1 MALTDII
8 NKIATDAE
16 NEAASI
22 SAEADE
28 KIREIEADSVR
39 AVEAFESEATAARE
53 RAAQKASEQVLAGAR
68 HQASFT
74 QAEFRNKHI
83 EAVFDAVSKKLTH
96 LSPADYASLMKKL
109 LKDVSKKATFIL
121 APERENETKKV
132 LKELGLSGSV
142 EVAKKGELLG
152 GCIATTD
159 ESEFDFS
166 FSGMLRSLEKKE
178 RARAAQELFN

>member
-8 NKIATDAE
+8 NKIAEDAKS
-16 NEAASI
+16 EAKTIAS
-22 SAEADE
+22 EADE
-28 KIREIEADSVR
+28 QIREIEADSKR
-39 AVEAFESEATAARE
+39 TLEAFELEAATTRE
-53 RAAQKASEQVLAGAR
+53 RASQKAREQVLAGAR

-74 QAEFRNKHI
+74 QAAFRNKHI
-83 EAVFDAVSKKLTH
+83 EAVFDAVSKKLTS
-96 LSPADYASLMKKL
+96 LSPTDYTSLMKKL
-109 LKDVSKKATFIL
+109 LKDVPKKATFIV

-142 EVAKKGELLG
+142 QVAKKGELLG
-152 GCIATTD
+152 GCIIATD